1 MLMLTHGTDTMVD
14 IYDTED
20 IMVDT
25 MDIHID
31 MDMDIGDVRR
41 EVLNLSQPLM
51 QMLMLILMLTPGT
64 HIMVAIYWDT
74 VVIMVD
80 MVMDTDMGDGLTTV
94 MDTMDKPRFSSSTIS
109 IEKATYN
116 SRAKALNFFLQMKK
130 AVWSLCHWVLETVYQ
145 IKNDNYLC

>member
-31 MDMDIGDVRR
+31 MDMDIGDVKRG
-41 EVLNLSQPLM
+41 VLNLSQPL
-51 QMLMLILMLTPGT
+51 MLMLILMLTPGT

-116 SRAKALNFFLQMKK
+116 SRAKAFIFFLQMKK
-130 AVWSLCHWVLETVYQ
+130 VVWSLCHWVLGTVYQ